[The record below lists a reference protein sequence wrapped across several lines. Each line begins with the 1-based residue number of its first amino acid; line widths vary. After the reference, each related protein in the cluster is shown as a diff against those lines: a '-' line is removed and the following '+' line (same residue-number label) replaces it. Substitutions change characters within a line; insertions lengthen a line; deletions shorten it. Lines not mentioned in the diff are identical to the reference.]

1 MLFYISHVKVN
12 GYMFRGSN
20 LAIFIFASLFN
31 EDKSSRKEFALKGAN
46 SFLKELLL
54 WNSFVI
60 QGNKLEVTKVDPH
73 YKNASKQRGVLTHLK
88 ADTF

>member
-1 MLFYISHVKVN
+1 MLFNISHVKVN

-31 EDKSSRKEFALKGAN
+31 GDKSRKEFAPKGAN

-54 WNSFVI
+54 WNSLSSRETYWKSLKLIPFIKMPV
-60 QGNKLEVTKVDPH
+60 NKEVYSHTL
-73 YKNASKQRGVLTHLK
+73 KQMLSR
-88 ADTF
+88 